1 MRRFALFIVC
11 LTAIVVLG
19 VSLPHSHRY
28 SRFVVAAQPSANWH
42 NGECEDKGNHWGEA
56 HVCQMRRTTFT
67 LPSGHITLNTM
78 NGGIDITGEDRFDV
92 ALEARVQAWAPSES
106 EANDLLNQIVIDTDS
121 GDIRDHGP
129 HAHFFNRTGYSID
142 YHLHVPRHLAA
153 DLHTMNG
160 GIDLTRL
167 DGDLHFRTTN
177 GGVSLDR
184 LSGDVRGET
193 VNGGLNISLAG
204 ERWQGHGLHAETTN
218 GGVDLRVPENYSAH
232 LETGTVN
239 GGIEV
244 NFPITIQGE
253 IKNRLNTDLG
263 TGGPTIHAQTVN
275 GGVTISHNNSSSAD

>member
-1 MRRFALFIVC
+1 MRRFGLFV
-11 LTAIVVLG
+11 LVFTVIVVLG
-19 VSLPHSHRY
+19 VAIPHSHRY
-28 SRFVVAAQPSANWH
+28 SHSVAAAQQSGNWRS
-42 NGECEDKGNHWGEA
+42 GDCEDKGNHWGES
-56 HVCQMRRTTFT
+56 HVCQMRRTTFA
-67 LPSGHITLNTM
+67 LPSGHLGVNTT
-78 NGGIDITGEDRFDV
+78 NGGIDITGEDRSDV
-92 ALEARVQAWAPSES
+92 ALEARVTAWAASES
-106 EANDLLNQIVIDTDS
+106 EANDLLSQIVIDTDN

-129 HAHFFNRTGYSID
+129 HTHFFNRTGYSVD

-167 DGDLHFRTTN
+167 DGDLHFQTTN

-193 VNGGLNISLAG
+193 VNGGLDISLAG
-204 ERWQGHGLHAETTN
+204 ARWQGQGLHAETTN
-218 GGVDLRVPENYSAH
+218 GGVDLRMPDNYSAH

-275 GGVTISHNNSSSAD
+275 GGVIISHNNAARAD

>member
-1 MRRFALFIVC
+1 MRRFGLFV
-11 LTAIVVLG
+11 LTLTVIVVLG
-19 VSLPHSHRY
+19 VALPHSHRD
-28 SRFVVAAQPSANWH
+28 SRFVAAAQQSGDWH
-42 NGECEDKGNHWGEA
+42 NGECDDQGRHWGESR
-56 HVCQMRRTTFT
+56 VCQMRRTTFA
-67 LPSGHITLNTM
+67 LPSGHISVNTT
-78 NGGIDITGEDRFDV
+78 NGGIDVTGADRSDI
-92 ALEARVQAWAPSES
+92 ALEARVTAWASSES
-106 EANDLLNQIVIDTDS
+106 EANDLLNQVVIDTAN

-129 HAHFFNRTGYSID
+129 HPHFFTRTGYSID

-167 DGDLHFRTTN
+167 DGDLRFQTTN
-177 GGVSLDR
+177 GGVSLDQV
-184 LSGDVRGET
+184 SGDVRGET
-193 VNGGLNISLAG
+193 VNGGLDISLAG
-204 ERWQGHGLHAETTN
+204 DRWQGQGLHAETTN
-218 GGVDLRVPENYSAH
+218 GGVDLRLPENYSAH

-275 GGVTISHNNSSSAD
+275 GGVTISHNNSAAAE